1 MRILRNKLG
10 IDLPIRTEKN
20 FPAKGIEFIDL
31 VPLTLDPE
39 IFRKI
44 TNNFIQKIKSKNYE
58 FDYIIGPEARGF
70 LFGTAVAKELGVG
83 FIPVRK
89 QGKLPPTTVESEF
102 AYNKEYGLDRLTLPK
117 LADDEGYKGKK
128 FYIIDDI
135 YATGN
140 TIRAIKEEVK
150 ELGGEVVGTGVI
162 INIVELNN
170 DRDMYSMLD
179 VNEE

>member
-10 IDLPIRTEKN
+10 KDLPIRTEKN
-20 FPAKGIEFIDL
+20 FPIEGVEFIDL
-31 VPLTLDPE
+31 VPLTLDIE
-39 IFRKI
+39 IFEAIINNFVRKI
-44 TNNFIQKIKSKNYE
+44 KDKKYE
-58 FDYIIGPEARGF
+58 IDYIVGPEARGF

-89 QGKLPPTTVESEF
+89 SGKLPPTTVESEF

-117 LADDEGYKGKK
+117 LVNDTYKGKK
-128 FYIIDDI
+128 MYIIDDI

-140 TIRAIKEEVK
+140 TIRAIKEQIK
-150 ELGGEVVGTGVI
+150 KLGGETVGTGVI
-162 INIVELNN
+162 INIVELNH
-170 DRDMYSMLD
+170 DRDMYSIID